1 MEPELVEMVQQY
13 ENRRNPYC
21 KSFSESIRMAETG
34 RFKEMDDIELKRMG
48 KYVSMLLRH
57 DPEEAGIVID
67 EHGWTDVMDLI
78 NKMSPKYPMT
88 EDLHH
93 QIAFGLF

>member
-1 MEPELVEMVQQY
+1 
-13 ENRRNPYC
+13 
-21 KSFSESIRMAETG
+21 MAETG

-57 DPEEAGIVID
+57 HPEEAGIVID

-78 NKMSPKYPMT
+78 DKVSPKYPLT
-88 EDLHH
+88 
-93 QIAFGLF
+93 APPNCFWTR